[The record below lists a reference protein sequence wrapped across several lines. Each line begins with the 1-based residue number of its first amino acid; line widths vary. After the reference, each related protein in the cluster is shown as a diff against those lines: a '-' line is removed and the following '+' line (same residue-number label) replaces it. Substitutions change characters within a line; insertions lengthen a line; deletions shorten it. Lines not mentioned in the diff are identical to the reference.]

1 MIVSLYD
8 RLGGNDGIT
17 KIANDVVDFHTK
29 NVRIAPRFAGH
40 DLPALKKAAADFFI
54 TGTGGPSIYQG
65 KSMLAAHKGMNIDH
79 AEFMAVLDDTLAALD
94 KNGVGRREQEEV
106 LFVMYGMR
114 QDIVLV

>member
-1 MIVSLYD
+1 MICQRSKS
-8 RLGGNDGIT
+8 GGGL
-17 KIANDVVDFHTK
+17 FHY
-29 NVRIAPRFAGH
+29 G
-40 DLPALKKAAADFFI
+40 DW
-54 TGTGGPSIYQG
+54 GPSIYQG

-79 AEFMAVLDDTLAALD
+79 AEFMVVLDDTLAALD